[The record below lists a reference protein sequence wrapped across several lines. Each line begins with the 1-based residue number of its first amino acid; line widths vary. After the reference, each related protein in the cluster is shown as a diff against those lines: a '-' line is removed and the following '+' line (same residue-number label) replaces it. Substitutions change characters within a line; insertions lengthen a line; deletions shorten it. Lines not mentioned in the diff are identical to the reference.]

1 MLAWG
6 EHSSRPVYIIS
17 VPGQSGP
24 AGMPCQHD
32 IFSCWATYIQIFFGK
47 IHNIVTT
54 TVTNSTNVE
63 PVSIFISLNQVAVKI
78 TPAESFLWMHLH
90 QFQYLF
96 QLSLNKSK
104 VPTKSH
110 ENSQHDLKLFAR
122 LLHNMSLAIKSFKQ
136 IGNDRSPR
144 SLYFNESL
152 NTLKLERN
160 GHHFHMHFPQRK
172 IMYFYLNL
180 TEALFQGSNWH

>member
-17 VPGQSGP
+17 VPGQSVP

-63 PVSIFISLNQVAVKI
+63 PVSYIYIIKPTGCQNNPGRVFPLDASASIPVLVALITIIIVNQ
-78 TPAESFLWMHLH
+78 TDGLSF
-90 QFQYLF
+90 
-96 QLSLNKSK
+96 NK
-104 VPTKSH
+104 PLERH
-110 ENSQHDLKLFAR
+110 ENQIKIHNKLF
-122 LLHNMSLAIKSFKQ
+122 SSIQ
-136 IGNDRSPR
+136 
-144 SLYFNESL
+144 NETVIW
-152 NTLKLERN
+152 NTEN
-160 GHHFHMHFPQRK
+160 
-172 IMYFYLNL
+172 IMV
-180 TEALFQGSNWH
+180 